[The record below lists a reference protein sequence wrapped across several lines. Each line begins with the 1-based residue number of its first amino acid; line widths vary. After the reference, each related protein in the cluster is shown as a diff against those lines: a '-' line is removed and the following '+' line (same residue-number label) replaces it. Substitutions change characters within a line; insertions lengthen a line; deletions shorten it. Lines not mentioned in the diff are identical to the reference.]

1 MDIHEI
7 IGKLPRPK
15 QGFVLPG
22 HKYTGP
28 WNPLDEQ
35 LDENDLPIRG
45 QEPFNAVDAISM
57 RHDICYRDKIGKQK
71 CDEEMLEALDE
82 LDPKDIREK
91 IDKKIVQGI
100 IMSKNRLGWGIKW
113 TSELAD
119 ELHKPIRTK
128 FQKRFVFVRDVDD
141 IWAAD
146 LVDMQ
151 THSRVNGGNNYLLM
165 IIDCFSKF
173 GWIIPLKNK
182 TGLEVSK
189 AFEIL
194 FKKQAPPKK
203 LWTDKGTEFYNKE
216 VEKVMK
222 KNNVELYSTHNE
234 EKSCVVERWNRTIK
248 TIMWKYFTANGTY
261 KYLNILEKLVEKYN
275 KTRNRAIG
283 CSPTD
288 ARKPEFHERVFHR
301 LYYKKV
307 KATNKGPIFKVGE
320 KVRITK
326 YRTIFS
332 KGYTPN
338 WTDEIFIISEVKTT
352 LPPTYVLK
360 DDKEEPVKGTFYEP
374 ELQQVK
380 EERFRIEKVLKW
392 RTTNGIREG
401 RVKWVGYPSSSNSWV
416 PESDMGD
423 V

>member
-1 MDIHEI
+1 MDIHEV
-7 IGKLPRPK
+7 IGNLPRPK

-57 RHDICYRDKIGKQK
+57 RHDICYRDNSKQK
-71 CDEEMLEALDE
+71 CDEEMLEELDQ

-119 ELHKPIRTK
+119 ELHKALRSK

-151 THSRVNGGNNYLLM
+151 KHSRVNGGNKYLLM

-173 GWIIPLKNK
+173 GWIIPLKKK

-194 FKKQAPPKK
+194 FKKQKPPKK

-216 VEKVMK
+216 LDKVLK
-222 KNNVELYSTHNE
+222 KHNVELYSTHNE

-307 KATNKGPIFKVGE
+307 KATNKGPIFKVGD

-338 WTDEIFIISEVKTT
+338 WTDEIFIITEVKTT

-360 DDKEEPVKGTFYEP
+360 DDKEEPVEGTFYEP
-374 ELQQVK
+374 ELQKVK
-380 EERFRIEKVLKW
+380 EERFRIERVLKW
-392 RTTNGIREG
+392 RTRNGIREG
-401 RVKWVGYPSSSNSWV
+401 RVKWVGYPTSSNSWE
-416 PESDMGD
+416 PESNMKDI
-423 V
+423 

>member
-1 MDIHEI
+1 
-7 IGKLPRPK
+7 
-15 QGFVLPG
+15 
-22 HKYTGP
+22 
-28 WNPLDEQ
+28 
-35 LDENDLPIRG
+35 
-45 QEPFNAVDAISM
+45 
-57 RHDICYRDKIGKQK
+57 
-71 CDEEMLEALDE
+71 
-82 LDPKDIREK
+82 
-91 IDKKIVQGI
+91 
-100 IMSKNRLGWGIKW
+100 MSKNRLGWGIKW
-113 TSELAD
+113 TSDLAD
-119 ELHKPIRTK
+119 ELHKPLRTK

-151 THSRVNGGNNYLLM
+151 THSRVNGGNKYLLM

-173 GWIIPLKNK
+173 GWIIPLKKK

-194 FKKQAPPKK
+194 FKKQKPPKK

-216 VEKVMK
+216 LDKVLK
-222 KNNVELYSTHNE
+222 KHNVELYSTHNE

-307 KATNKGPIFKVGE
+307 KATNKGPIFKVGD

-338 WTDEIFIISEVKTT
+338 WTDEIFIITEVKTT

-360 DDKEEPVKGTFYEP
+360 DDKEEPVEGTFYEP
-374 ELQQVK
+374 ELQKVK
-380 EERFRIEKVLKW
+380 EERFRIERVLKW
-392 RTTNGIREG
+392 RTRNGIREG
-401 RVKWVGYPSSSNSWV
+401 RVKWVGYPASSNSWE
-416 PESDMGD
+416 PESNMKDI
-423 V
+423 

>member
-1 MDIHEI
+1 MDIHEV

-71 CDEEMLEALDE
+71 CDEEMLGALDQ

-151 THSRVNGGNNYLLM
+151 KHSRVNGGNKYLLM

-173 GWIIPLKNK
+173 GWIIPLKKK
-182 TGLEVSK
+182 TGLAVSK

-216 VEKVMK
+216 VEKVLK

-261 KYLNILEKLVEKYN
+261 KYLNILEKLVENYN

-307 KATNKGPIFKVGE
+307 KATNKGPIFKVGD

-338 WTDEIFIISEVKTT
+338 WTDEIFIITEVKTT

-374 ELQQVK
+374 ELQKVK
-380 EERFRIEKVLKW
+380 EERFRIERVLKW
-392 RTTNGIREG
+392 RTRNGIREG
-401 RVKWVGYPSSSNSWV
+401 RVKWVGYPSSSNSWE
-416 PESDMGD
+416 PKSNMKD